1 MRVLRARI
9 HFSPLGSA
17 GGASRELSL
26 GPRHPNFLCERHSTP
41 PRRKTRS
48 EAQSREDAN
57 GLSSETTR
65 TRSGKSRADPS
76 DRKSLET
83 KTKIPVS
90 GFNSARVAYVR
101 WDVSPLSPC
110 PQQALAQGPVPLGL
124 ASPKYLLQFRFVA
137 RCPYDL
143 KCIRIMLRGIQLS
156 LRNPSLRFA
165 NDSDW
170 YTE

>member
-1 MRVLRARI
+1 MSFRSGCATRIFSANVTAR
-9 HFSPLGSA
+9 PREERRGPKL
-17 GGASRELSL
+17 SR
-26 GPRHPNFLCERHSTP
+26 GR
-41 PRRKTRS
+41 
-48 EAQSREDAN
+48 
-57 GLSSETTR
+57 TR
-65 TRSGKSRADPS
+65 TGFHRRLLGRDPAKAG
-76 DRKSLET
+76 RIRRTEKSLET

-101 WDVSPLSPC
+101 WDVRALSPC